1 VVSPG
6 PCHVSRPRTAW
17 PAGLPVLTGPALRGD
32 SVRMVRALVAMT
44 GAALLVLGL
53 EVAGTA
59 RATLAVT
66 LAVAYAVAAVI
77 GLRHVLDRGRAARA
91 VYIGLE
97 MVLGFA
103 VFEAAG
109 AGVGATLLLLVLVIQ
124 AVLLLP
130 LRWAVAVAALVPFVH
145 VGMPWP
151 EALRQGAST
160 GVAAGFAVV
169 LAALHLREQEARA
182 ELDVANARLRSYAA
196 KVQTLAATQE
206 RNRVAR
212 DIHDGLGHHL
222 SVVQMQVQ
230 AARAVLP
237 TDPARADE
245 LLGKAGHQAR
255 EALVEVRRSV
265 EALRAEPN
273 RQSLG
278 QTLAALA
285 DETRVAGLDASLT
298 VVGTARPLP
307 PETEEA
313 LYRVTQEA
321 LTNTRRHAA
330 ARSAAVVLEY
340 SADDTVRLRVE
351 DDGAGFVDPRRNG
364 FGLLGIRERIE
375 GLGGCVDVTSP
386 PGSGVVMSVVL
397 PG

>member
-1 VVSPG
+1 V
-6 PCHVSRPRTAW
+6 
-17 PAGLPVLTGPALRGD
+17 AGGSACLDGTVLRGD
-32 SVRMVRALVAMT
+32 SVRMVRALAAMT

-59 RATLAVT
+59 RALLAVT

-77 GLRHVLDRGRAARA
+77 GFRYVLDRGRPAGA
-91 VYIGLE
+91 VYVGLE

-103 VFEAAG
+103 VFDAAG

-130 LRWAVAVAALVPFVH
+130 LRWAVAVAALVPLVH

-160 GVAAGFAVV
+160 GVATGFAVV
-169 LAALHLREQEARA
+169 LAALHLREQQARA
-182 ELDVANARLRSYAA
+182 ELDVANGRLRSYAA

-222 SVVQMQVQ
+222 SVVQMQVE

-237 TDPARADE
+237 TDPSRADE
-245 LLGKAGHQAR
+245 LLGKAGRQAR
-255 EALVEVRRSV
+255 EALLEVRRSV

-273 RQSLG
+273 RQALG

-285 DETRVAGLDASLT
+285 DETRVSGLDASLT

-340 SADDTVRLRVE
+340 SGDDTVRLRVE
-351 DDGAGFVDPRRNG
+351 DDGSGFVDTRHSG
-364 FGLLGIRERIE
+364 FGLLGIRERVE
-375 GLGGCVDVTSP
+375 QLGGRVDVTSP
-386 PGSGVVMSVVL
+386 PGRGVVMSVVL

>member
-1 VVSPG
+1 V
-6 PCHVSRPRTAW
+6 
-17 PAGLPVLTGPALRGD
+17 AGGSACLDGTVLRGD
-32 SVRMVRALVAMT
+32 SVRMVRALAAMT

-59 RATLAVT
+59 RALLAVT

-77 GLRHVLDRGRAARA
+77 GFRYVLDRGRPAGA
-91 VYIGLE
+91 VYVGLE

-103 VFEAAG
+103 VFDAAG

-130 LRWAVAVAALVPFVH
+130 LRWAVAVAALVPLVH

-160 GVAAGFAVV
+160 GVATGFAVV
-169 LAALHLREQEARA
+169 LAALHLREQQARA
-182 ELDVANARLRSYAA
+182 ELDVANGRLRSYAA

-222 SVVQMQVQ
+222 SVVQMQVE

-237 TDPARADE
+237 TDPSRADE
-245 LLGKAGHQAR
+245 LLGKAGRQAR
-255 EALVEVRRSV
+255 EALLEVRRSV

-273 RQSLG
+273 RQALG

-285 DETRVAGLDASLT
+285 DETRVSGLDASLT

-340 SADDTVRLRVE
+340 SGDDTVRLRVE
-351 DDGAGFVDPRRNG
+351 DDGSGFVDTRHSG
-364 FGLLGIRERIE
+364 FGLLGIRERVE
-375 GLGGCVDVTSP
+375 QLGGRVDVTSP